1 MINIILTTI
10 YTLGIFVTFANVVE
24 DIDFKS
30 IITSLIFS
38 FLWPLWLF
46 VILMIGLYHLI
57 RNVVIK
63 IKKYDKR

>member
-10 YTLGIFVTFANVVE
+10 YILGIFVTFANVVE
-24 DIDFKS
+24 DVDFKS
-30 IITSLIFS
+30 IILSLIFS

-46 VILMIGLYHLI
+46 VILMIGLYNLI

-63 IKKYDKR
+63 IKKYAK